1 MTALVNA
8 SGQHPPMTV
17 NNGGLVLT
25 ALILAGGS
33 NGINSILVALGV
45 RQVITP
51 QTIPKPPATKAWIAV
66 RAIRD
71 PADKGDIDVMIGPMQ
86 TVSNSIEEPPLA
98 GTIKGESGLGFLAF
112 FSRDRG
118 RFPVYGGF
126 DVEPA
131 QELFVVLKFKE
142 RKARGPHKVSAGAI
156 IDHDLKI

>member
-1 MTALVNA
+1 
-8 SGQHPPMTV
+8 MTV

-112 FSRDRG
+112 FQGTGDVSRSMEVSMSNQPRSCSSSLNSRKGRPGALTKYLRG
-118 RFPVYGGF
+118 R
-126 DVEPA
+126 
-131 QELFVVLKFKE
+131 
-142 RKARGPHKVSAGAI
+142 S
-156 IDHDLKI
+156 